1 MMGHVAR
8 SLPPTWEDWIEFLS
22 PSLSLAQAWL
32 LGDLVSEPMD
42 GRLSL
47 LVLLSVCLSNN
58 LINKNTASITV
69 AKVI

>member
-1 MMGHVAR
+1 M
-8 SLPPTWEDWIEFLS
+8 EFLS
-22 PSLSLAQAWL
+22 PSFSLAQAWL

-58 LINKNTASITV
+58 LINKNTAAIMV
-69 AKVI
+69 AKVT